1 LLMKNPEDGSAME
14 ERREQERLVSEELAA
29 AILKMRYDACCE
41 RLDALSR
48 QSRHTP
54 EELAELMSLNQ
65 TRADMKRQL
74 GL

>member
-1 LLMKNPEDGSAME
+1 
-14 ERREQERLVSEELAA
+14 
-29 AILKMRYDACCE
+29 MRHSSLNFDACSE
-41 RLDALSR
+41 RLDVLSR

-54 EELAELMSLNQ
+54 EELAEYVKLNQ